1 MKKIMIALALAG
13 SAAVPAAAAQGPF
26 TEVGV
31 GVIAGDP
38 IGGTAKLWFDD
49 AYAMD
54 VGIGFSGSTVLWGDF
69 LYHAWNLLP
78 PIDEG
83 RLGLYFGAGPRLE
96 PDGSDT
102 QFGVRTMVG
111 ATWRLSRQP
120 IEVFAEAGPVFRM
133 TPSGGVNADGGVGI
147 RLYLGSAR

>member
-1 MKKIMIALALAG
+1 MKKIMIALALAVAPVG
-13 SAAVPAAAAQGPF
+13 ASALGAIKEA
-26 TEVGV
+26 GV

-49 AYAMD
+49 VYAMD
-54 VGIGFSGSTVLWGDF
+54 VGVGFSGSAVLWGDF
-69 LYHAWNLLP
+69 MYHAWNLLP

-83 RLGLYFGAGPRLE
+83 RLGLYLSAGPRIE
-96 PDGSDT
+96 TASDT
-102 QFGVRTMVG
+102 QFGIRTMVG

-120 IEVFAEAGPVFRM
+120 LEVFAEAGPVFRM
-133 TPSGGVNADGGVGI
+133 TPAGRVNADGGVGI